1 MFKDEHTICVRG
13 GKGGDGIVAFRRE
26 KFVPK
31 GGPAGGDGGDGGS
44 VLLRASHQLATF
56 SDMPDQIH
64 FRAENGASG
73 EGSNRTGATGEDLEV
88 EVPVGTIVRERGTGL
103 LLRDLDA
110 PDATVV
116 VAQGGKGG
124 FGNAHFK
131 NSQNQAP
138 RIRTKGAPGEERW
151 LSLELKLLADAGLV
165 GLPNAGKST
174 LLSRLTRARPKI
186 AAYPF
191 TTLVPSLG
199 IVELSGFRRFV
210 IADIPGLIEGAHEGA
225 GLGDQ
230 FLRHIERTRVVLHLV
245 DLFPFEGAPRPWEAY
260 RTVRRELEKY
270 SAALAGKPELVVANK
285 IDLQQ
290 HEAALDEFR
299 RESRNPDAIAI
310 SGVSGAGLTEL
321 CERLWQLLAANPAEA
336 LPIGVRPED
345 ASCEPSIAP
354 NASPP

>member
-191 TTLVPSLG
+191 TTLTPYLG
-199 IVELSGFRRFV
+199 IVSAPGYRSFTL
-210 IADIPGLIEGAHEGA
+210 ADLPGLIEGASRGH
-225 GLGDQ
+225 GLGHE
-230 FLRHIERTRVVLHLV
+230 FLRHIERTRVLVHVV
-245 DLFPFEGAPRPWEAY
+245 DLFGGDPAGAY
-260 RTVRRELEKY
+260 RQVRAEL
-270 SAALAGKPELVVANK
+270 LAYGHGLAERPEIVVANK
-285 IDLQQ
+285 IDIGPPGELLK
-290 HEAALDEFR
+290 ELSAAVD
-299 RESRNPDAIAI
+299 REVVPV
-310 SGVSGAGLTEL
+310 SGVSGDGLPRL
-321 CERLWQLLAANPAEA
+321 VQAIVERL
-336 LPIGVRPED
+336 
-345 ASCEPSIAP
+345 
-354 NASPP
+354 